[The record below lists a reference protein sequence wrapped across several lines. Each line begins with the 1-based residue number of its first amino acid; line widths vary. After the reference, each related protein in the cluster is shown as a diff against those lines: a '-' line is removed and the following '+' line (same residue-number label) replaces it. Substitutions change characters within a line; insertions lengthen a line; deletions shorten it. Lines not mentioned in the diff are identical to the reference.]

1 MDMWERF
8 STNFE
13 FTDRKVDSRIFMVK
27 VGPTDWLLEKKSWTR
42 EVTGPDAQ
50 LSAA

>member
-8 STNFE
+8 STNFV
-13 FTDRKVDSRIFMVK
+13 FTDRKVDSRILMVK
-27 VGPTDWLLEKKSWTR
+27 FGPTGWLLEKKSWTR
-42 EVTGPDAQ
+42 EVKGPDTQ